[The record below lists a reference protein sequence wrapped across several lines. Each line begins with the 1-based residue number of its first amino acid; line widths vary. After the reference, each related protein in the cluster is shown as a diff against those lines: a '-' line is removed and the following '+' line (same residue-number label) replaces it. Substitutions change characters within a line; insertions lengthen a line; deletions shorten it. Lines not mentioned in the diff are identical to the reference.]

1 MNLPTIFNIA
11 IGLIFIYLVLSLL
24 ASQIQ
29 EVIATILEWRAE
41 QLTRGIENL
50 VLGDTDLVLGDTD
63 PDSKIKKENEKSIDL
78 VDKLFKNPLIQN
90 LNQTSKSWTAT
101 IPKKFISWLE
111 TTIPITKKI
120 ISWLATI
127 PIIEKFIPHDKET
140 NRDTINPTYI
150 PAETFSSTVL
160 SVLDIPK
167 AARVLTWLNAKRLI
181 HYEIY
186 NKIDKLL
193 ASVKTN
199 ESASVK
205 TNESASEK
213 TTQIESGKITQD
225 QKNVIETP
233 YKELKECL
241 KSVLYDYKMERYGLS
256 STLIRLRTHIE
267 TFKRETEQCF
277 AIKESS
283 QSPANLLTQAREQ
296 TIQTSQPPAQPIK
309 PIKNPIDKII
319 DFIFT
324 PDKNDSD
331 LVTRLRPS
339 LTTILDLLI
348 PLPPPEPTLES
359 VSQAIDFIFKP
370 EGNNPNLDV
379 RFRSRL
385 SNFLKLLMPAN
396 TSKIKSREDRTVN
409 QFDQVIDFIFQNKYE
424 LDKSHRENFS
434 KILDCLI
441 SPETCKNEKLKDY
454 QIFKVVLEK
463 ASAKSK
469 NADDLYKLFIEIEEY
484 YILLPYQGFP
494 LACQSFQ
501 LDLRKSE
508 EKAKSKDPEVVD
520 LYESFTYAQDRFS
533 EISNCLPES
542 LRKSLYELALRSR
555 IKASDIE
562 NQLDHFKKEIETWFD
577 RSMERSSGVYKRNAR
592 GFAFLIG
599 FVLAVTLN
607 ADTFYIISRL
617 SKDDALRNSI
627 VSTSTE
633 LVQNVESTNPN
644 VIERVKDNVD
654 QSLSEITLPIG
665 WNDNILEEQL
675 QIPTPIKENETLE
688 EKQKREKEKERRKAK
703 FFGRSVHPVVIM
715 IMGWLVT
722 ATAIMMGAPFWFD
735 FLGLFINVRNT
746 GSRPVSKTDNK

>member
-50 VLGDTDLVLGDTD
+50 VLGDTD

-111 TTIPITKKI
+111 KTIPRTKKI
-120 ISWLATI
+120 ISWLAKI
-127 PIIEKFIPHDKET
+127 PIIQKFIPQDQQDR
-140 NRDTINPTYI
+140 NTINPTYL
-150 PAETFSSTVL
+150 PAETFSSTIL
-160 SVLDIPK
+160 SVIDIPK

-193 ASVKTN
+193 VGREIN
-199 ESASVK
+199 
-205 TNESASEK
+205 
-213 TTQIESGKITQD
+213 QY
-225 QKNVIETP
+225 QKDVIKKP
-233 YKELKECL
+233 YEELKKCL
-241 KSVLYDYKMERYGLS
+241 VSVLDDYKMERYGLS
-256 STLIRLRTHIE
+256 STLIRLRTQIE
-267 TFKRETEQCF
+267 TFKRETEECF
-277 AIKESS
+277 ATKESS
-283 QSPANLLTQAREQ
+283 QSPPNLLTQANQANEL
-296 TIQTSQPPAQPIK
+296 PAQTIK

-324 PDKNDSD
+324 PDKNNSD
-331 LVTRLRPS
+331 LVSRLRPS

-348 PLPPPEPTLES
+348 PPPKETFEP
-359 VSQAIDFIFKP
+359 VSQAIDFIFTPDKIDSDL
-370 EGNNPNLDV
+370 EV

-463 ASAKSK
+463 TSAKSK